1 MKTESSLLAITVHA
15 LAPFDLSPLAVQA
28 FCSSDNETQVISGN
42 YVAQGVFGD
51 HIIYERTFADSNQR
65 WWSLRYDEPREEP
78 NSTKRWIFMYA
89 DQRVT
94 IGESIFGLVISDDLS
109 RPG

>member
-1 MKTESSLLAITVHA
+1 MKTESSLLAITVYA
-15 LAPFDLSPLAVQA
+15 LADLSPLAVQA

-94 IGESIFGLVISDDLS
+94 IGESIFDLVIENNLI

>member
-1 MKTESSLLAITVHA
+1 MI
-15 LAPFDLSPLAVQA
+15 PILSFPTYTLDVTA
-28 FCSSDNETQVISGN
+28 FCSSDHEKQVISGT
-42 YVAQGVFGD
+42 YVAKGVFGD

>member
-1 MKTESSLLAITVHA
+1 MT
-15 LAPFDLSPLAVQA
+15 A
-28 FCSSDNETQVISGN
+28 FCSSDHEKEDISGT
-42 YVAQGVFGD
+42 YIAKGAFGD
-51 HIIYERTFADSNQR
+51 HTIYEKTVADSNEK
-65 WWSLRYDEPREEP
+65 WWSLRYDKPREDP
-78 NSTKRWIFMYA
+78 ISTKRWIFMYA